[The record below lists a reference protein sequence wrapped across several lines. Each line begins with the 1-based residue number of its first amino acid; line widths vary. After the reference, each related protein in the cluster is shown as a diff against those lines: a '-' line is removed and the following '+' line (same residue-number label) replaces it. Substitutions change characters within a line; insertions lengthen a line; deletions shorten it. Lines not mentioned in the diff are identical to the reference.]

1 MTNQTA
7 VEPAAEE
14 EIGDSVETERPETA
28 DINIAIRCALRGAV
42 DRLFTEIQNILK
54 LQKCKNN
61 ILIFIHISI
70 YLL

>member
-42 DRLFTEIQNILK
+42 DRLLLK
-54 LQKCKNN
+54 FK
-61 ILIFIHISI
+61 I
-70 YLL
+70 Y